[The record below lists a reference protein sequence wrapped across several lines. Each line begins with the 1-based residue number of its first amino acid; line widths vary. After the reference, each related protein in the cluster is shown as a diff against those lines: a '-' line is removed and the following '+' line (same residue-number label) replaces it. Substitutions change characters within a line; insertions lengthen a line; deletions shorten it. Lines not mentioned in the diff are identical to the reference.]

1 MKKTM
6 FFAMGLFSVT
16 AIAQTNPYQ
25 GRVGINTE
33 TPSAS
38 MNIKSK
44 DDDKTPKNLELE
56 NQTGTKLVTVLN
68 NGNVGIG
75 TENPSQKLDVVGK
88 VKITDG
94 TQGIGKVLTSDA
106 NGNASW
112 QNVTQTINNNVTY
125 SVTSQV
131 DYNILGYVPNTTA
144 TANTAPVSVSYG
156 GKTAT
161 KWGTH
166 TFNGNGHSYATFLA
180 PEYLSWYEAYEMAK
194 EMGGYLATFT
204 TDEEWKSVETAL
216 LEANRTF
223 DTTGAWIGMARF
235 EWFAG
240 SALQPTVEMKWIT
253 GELPRHD
260 YSARGTRAVRK
271 SNWFTMQY
279 YPAGYDY
286 DYGEDYDESWGA
298 GTEPNNA
305 GGREGF
311 VHTWPKN
318 QNQRAHNNGYTSN
331 HSWNDIQA
339 NYQSSD
345 TNVKSFIVEF
355 QQ

>member
-1 MKKTM
+1 M
-6 FFAMGLFSVT
+6 FFAMGLFSAT

-25 GRVGINTE
+25 GRTGINTE

-75 TENPSQKLDVVGK
+75 VENPSQKLDVVGK

-112 QNVTQTINNNVTY
+112 QNVTQTINNNVNY

-131 DYNILGYVPNTTA
+131 DYNILGYVPSASA
-144 TANTAPVSVSYG
+144 TAGSTEQFITIGNTLAR
-156 GKTAT
+156 K
-161 KWGTH
+161 KGTYIYAE
-166 TFNGNGHSYATFLA
+166 NGHSYAVYVAEQPIT
-180 PEYLSWYEAYEMAK
+180 WYDAYRSAK
-194 EMGGYLATFT
+194 SMGGYLATFT
-204 TDEEWKSVETAL
+204 TDEEFKAIEQGL
-216 LEANRTF
+216 IEP
-223 DTTGAWIGMARF
+223 DTTIDNVSMWIGMARF

-240 SALQPTVEMKWIT
+240 GALQPAVEMKWIT

-260 YSARGTRAVRK
+260 YSLGGTNAVRK
-271 SNWFTMQY
+271 SNWFF
-279 YPAGYDY
+279 AG
-286 DYGEDYDESWGA
+286 
-298 GTEPNNA
+298 EPNNNY
-305 GGREGF
+305 GGEGF
-311 VHTWPKN
+311 VHLVQKN
-318 QNQRAHNNGYTSN
+318 SNTKTVNGYTTKRP
-331 HSWNDIQA
+331 WNDIPA
-339 NYQSSD
+339 NH
-345 TNVKSFIVEF
+345 TVNGTMKGFIVEF